1 MGVVFSTKSSS
12 KKPNQKNVMA
22 RTLLLFLFSSILAH
36 SFSPE
41 LSRVEP
47 RGGKLGS
54 EIQIQ
59 LYGNRLK
66 ETQELL
72 LYHKGLTVKSLSP
85 SEDGKSVKAVIAIAP
100 DAPLGEHPMR
110 LRCKDGLTYMR
121 TFWVGQFPTVMEAR
135 SEDKKRDLNNTFKKP
150 QKIDLNVTVQGVADR
165 EDDDYYQVQCKK
177 GQRLSVE
184 VEAMRLG
191 RVMFDPY
198 VAILDENRFELA
210 VNDDSPLLKRDC
222 AASIIVPED
231 GPYTVVVRE
240 SSYEGSTASQYRIH
254 IGNFPRPR
262 AIFPPAAKP
271 GEEIEFTFIGDA
283 KGDLKKKIKVG
294 NHPFS
299 AFIEDGGLSSP
310 SGNSV
315 HISPLDYLSETEPN
329 ENFKQAYPLTNPP
342 SAPIAFHGI
351 LSSNNDKDWFRFQAK
366 KGEKLRFQILAR
378 QLRSPLDSLI
388 SIRQATDNKYL
399 IANDDQTGGIPDS
412 RLDYEIPADG
422 EYVLEVRDQ
431 LKRGG
436 PDFVYRVEIQN
447 RAPSISATLPKADR
461 VDTQKHKMIQIPRG
475 NRLAIVPN
483 IVRSNIG
490 CDIDFHAPNLPEG
503 IVSKSYT
510 VPRSLSSFPILFEAK
525 SDAPVKGGLY
535 SFEIEDPKTKL
546 KGPFTEKISH
556 LYVNNQGDY
565 HITNTEKLSIAI
577 IEEAPFHLELFA
589 PPVPLVRNGTMTLKI
604 TANRANDFNKK
615 IKVKL
620 PWKPP
625 GIGAPNEV
633 EIPEGKNEVSLTLNA
648 NNDAPINDW
657 KILVTGESITKKGTV
672 RVSSQ
677 FADLKTSEPFVNL
690 TIAMAA
696 TNPGKNTNV
705 VASVDHLEPFTGEA
719 RVILQALPHGVKSNE
734 KMITTTSAEVT
745 FPLEV
750 ANDAHK
756 GKHANLFCQVIITK
770 DGHPIPHNVGQ
781 GGTLRI
787 DPPPPAPKKK
797 IEAKAT
803 PVKTEQKVAPKKPLS
818 RLEQLRQSQKK

>member
-1 MGVVFSTKSSS
+1 
-12 KKPNQKNVMA
+12 MA
-22 RTLLLFLFSSILAH
+22 RTLLLFLISSLLAH

-47 RGGKLGS
+47 RGGQLGS
-54 EIQIQ
+54 EIQLQ
-59 LYGNRLK
+59 LYGNRLN
-66 ETQELL
+66 EPQELL
-72 LYHKGLTVKSLSP
+72 LYHKGLTVKSLTP
-85 SEDGKSVKAVIAIAP
+85 SKDGKSVKAVIAIAP

-135 SEDKKRDLNNTFKKP
+135 TEDKKRDLNNTFKEP
-150 QKIDLNVTVQGVADR
+150 QKVDLNVTVQGVADR

-198 VAILDENRFELA
+198 VAILNKNRFELA
-210 VNDDSPLLKRDC
+210 VSDDSPLLKRDC
-222 AASIIVPED
+222 AASIIIPED

-240 SSYEGSTASQYRIH
+240 SSYEGSTASQYRLH
-254 IGNFPRPR
+254 IGNFPRPQ

-283 KGDLKKKIKVG
+283 KGDLKKKIKADDQA
-294 NHPFS
+294 FS
-299 AFIEDGGLSSP
+299 AFIEDAGLSSP

-315 HISPLDYLSETEPN
+315 HISPLDYLNETEPN
-329 ENFKQAYPLTNPP
+329 ENFKQAYPLKNPP
-342 SAPIAFHGI
+342 KAPVAFHGI
-351 LSSNNDKDWFRFQAK
+351 LSSKDDNDWFRFQAK
-366 KGEKLRFQILAR
+366 KGEKLRFQVLAR

-422 EYVLEVRDQ
+422 EYVLEIRDQ
-431 LKRGG
+431 LRRGG
-436 PDFVYRVEIQN
+436 PDFVYRIEIQN

-461 VDTQKHKMIQIPRG
+461 VDTQKHKMIHVPRG

-483 IVRSNIG
+483 IARSNIG
-490 CDIDFHAPNLPEG
+490 CDIDFHASSLPEG
-503 IVSKSYT
+503 ISVKSYT

-525 SDAPVKGGLY
+525 ADAPVEGGLY

-565 HITNTEKLSIAI
+565 HITDTEKVSIAV

-604 TANRANDFNKK
+604 TANRLNDFNKK

-625 GIGAPNEV
+625 GIGAPTEV
-633 EIPEGKNEVSLTLNA
+633 EIPEGKNEVSLILNA
-648 NNDAPINDW
+648 TGDAPINDW
-657 KILVTGESITKKGTV
+657 RILVTGEAVTDKGTV

-696 TNPGKNTNV
+696 TNPGKNTSV
-705 VASVDHLEPFTGEA
+705 VATLDHLEPFTGEA

-734 KMITTTSAEVT
+734 KKITTTSAEVT

-750 ANDAHK
+750 TKDARK
-756 GKHANLFCQVIITK
+756 GKHANLFCQVIIVK
-770 DGHPIPHNVGQ
+770 DGYPIPHNVGQ

-797 IEAKAT
+797 PEAKVT
-803 PVKTEQKVAPKKPLS
+803 PVKAVQKEVPKKPLS
-818 RLEQLRQSQKK
+818 RLEQLRQSQKQ

>member
-1 MGVVFSTKSSS
+1 
-12 KKPNQKNVMA
+12 MA

-66 ETQELL
+66 DPQELL
-72 LYHKGLTVKSLSP
+72 LYHKGLTVKSLTP
-85 SEDGKSVKAVIAIAP
+85 SKDGKSVKAIISIAS

-110 LRCKDGLTYMR
+110 LRCKDGITYMR

-135 SEDKKRDLNNTFKKP
+135 SEDKKSDLNNTFNKP
-150 QKIDLNVTVQGVADR
+150 QQVDLNVTIQGVADR

-222 AASIIVPED
+222 ATSIIIPED

-294 NHPFS
+294 NQAFS
-299 AFIEDGGLSSP
+299 AFIKDGGLSSP

-378 QLRSPLDSLI
+378 HLRSPLDSLI

-461 VDTQKHKMIQIPRG
+461 VDTQKHKMIHIPRG

-503 IVSKSYT
+503 ISAKSHT
-510 VPRSLSSFPILFEAK
+510 VPRSLSSFPVLFEAK
-525 SDAPVKGGLY
+525 SDAPIEGGLY

-546 KGPFTEKISH
+546 KGSFTEKISH

-565 HITNTEKLSIAI
+565 HITNTEKISIAI

-604 TANRANDFNKK
+604 TANRASDFNRK

-648 NNDAPINDW
+648 NSDAPINDW
-657 KILVTGESITKKGTV
+657 KILVTGESITEKGTV

-705 VASVDHLEPFTGEA
+705 VASIDHLEPFTGEA

-750 ANDAHK
+750 ANDARK

-803 PVKTEQKVAPKKPLS
+803 PVKPEQKEGPKKPLS

>member
-1 MGVVFSTKSSS
+1 
-12 KKPNQKNVMA
+12 MA
-22 RTLLLFLFSSILAH
+22 RTLLLFLISSILAH

-54 EIQIQ
+54 EIQVQ
-59 LYGNRLK
+59 LYGNRLN
-66 ETQELL
+66 EPQELL
-72 LYHKGLTVKSLSP
+72 LYHKGLTVKSLTP

-135 SEDKKRDLNNTFKKP
+135 SEDKKRDLNNTFKEP

-222 AASIIVPED
+222 AASIIIPED

-240 SSYEGSTASQYRIH
+240 SSYEGSTSSQYRIH

-271 GEEIEFTFIGDA
+271 SEEIEFTFIGDA
-283 KGDLKKKIKVG
+283 KGNLKKKIKVADQA
-294 NHPFS
+294 FS
-299 AFIEDGGLSSP
+299 AFIEDAGLSSP

-315 HISPLDYLSETEPN
+315 HISPLNYLNETEPN
-329 ENFKQAYPLTNPP
+329 ENFKQAYPLKNPP
-342 SAPIAFHGI
+342 KAPVAFHGI
-351 LSSNNDKDWFRFQAK
+351 LSSKDDKDWFRFQAK
-366 KGEKLRFQILAR
+366 KGEKLRFQVLAR
-378 QLRSPLDSLI
+378 QLRSPLDSVI

-431 LKRGG
+431 LRRGG

-461 VDTQKHKMIQIPRG
+461 VDTQKHKMIHIPRG

-483 IVRSNIG
+483 IARSNIG
-490 CDIDFHAPNLPEG
+490 CDIDFHAPSLPEG
-503 IVSKSYT
+503 ISVKSHT

-525 SDAPVKGGLY
+525 ADAPIKGGL
-535 SFEIEDPKTKL
+535 
-546 KGPFTEKISH
+546 
-556 LYVNNQGDY
+556 
-565 HITNTEKLSIAI
+565 
-577 IEEAPFHLELFA
+577 
-589 PPVPLVRNGTMTLKI
+589 
-604 TANRANDFNKK
+604 
-615 IKVKL
+615 
-620 PWKPP
+620 
-625 GIGAPNEV
+625 
-633 EIPEGKNEVSLTLNA
+633 
-648 NNDAPINDW
+648 
-657 KILVTGESITKKGTV
+657 
-672 RVSSQ
+672 
-677 FADLKTSEPFVNL
+677 
-690 TIAMAA
+690 
-696 TNPGKNTNV
+696 
-705 VASVDHLEPFTGEA
+705 
-719 RVILQALPHGVKSNE
+719 
-734 KMITTTSAEVT
+734 
-745 FPLEV
+745 
-750 ANDAHK
+750 
-756 GKHANLFCQVIITK
+756 
-770 DGHPIPHNVGQ
+770 
-781 GGTLRI
+781 
-787 DPPPPAPKKK
+787 
-797 IEAKAT
+797 
-803 PVKTEQKVAPKKPLS
+803 
-818 RLEQLRQSQKK
+818 